1 MVKEKRK
8 VAEVTVRESLGGCWR
23 FLTVISNVGCCQIY
37 ETRASALRG
46 ARRFCKVVGHE
57 MKLVK

>member
-8 VAEVTVRESLGGCWR
+8 IAEVTVRESLGGCWR
-23 FLTVISNVGCCQIY
+23 LLTVISAVGCCQVY
-37 ETRASALRG
+37 NSRAAAIR
-46 ARRFCKVVGHE
+46 AAKRFCKVVGHE